1 MLLLDDDPARL
12 EAAANALA
20 EAGLPFTIEPARS
33 VAELEARLAGG
44 GPPPW
49 LVSLDHDLGAPRV
62 VAVGQVADP
71 GTGLGAAR
79 ALVTLGFAGPVL
91 VHTSAEP
98 AAQAIGEQLEA
109 GGLSWRRA
117 ALTDAGAWAEAV
129 AACWRR

>member
-20 EAGLPFTIEPARS
+20 AAGLPFTIEPARS
-33 VAELEARLAGG
+33 VGELEARLSGG
-44 GPPPW
+44 APAPW
-49 LVSLDHDLGAPRV
+49 LVSLDHDLGTPRV
-62 VAVGQVADP
+62 VRVGQVEDP

-79 ALVTLGFAGPVL
+79 ALVALGYRGPVL
-91 VHTSAEP
+91 VHTSAEQ
-98 AAQAIGEQLEA
+98 AARAIGEQLSA

-117 ALTDAGAWAEAV
+117 ALTDAQAWAEAV